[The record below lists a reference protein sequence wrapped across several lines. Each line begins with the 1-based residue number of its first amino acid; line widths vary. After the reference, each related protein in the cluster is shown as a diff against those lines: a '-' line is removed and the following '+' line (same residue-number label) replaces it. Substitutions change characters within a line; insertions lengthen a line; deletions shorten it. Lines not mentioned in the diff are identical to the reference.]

1 MFDRCMTNARNQQKR
16 LTIKKMKDGDVL
28 INLEKF
34 YPDHETPRKALGH
47 ILKAEDID
55 AAVAEL
61 LKEV

>member
-1 MFDRCMTNARNQQKR
+1 MFRRGMTNARDDDKY

-34 YPDHETPRKALGH
+34 PKEGKREELGH
-47 ILKAEDID
+47 ILKAEDIA
-55 AAVAEL
+55 AAVEEL